1 MAVSEATRE
10 WLERELL
17 DFEPVWKSFRGKQQ
31 KMYRIWMTAAVA
43 GMVAL
48 GFTAGYDW
56 TYVVRVHLPIGAG
69 IAVFIW
75 LCVLLTSRA
84 GTMKSVRKRFE
95 KALAALS
102 PSDQELFVRQ
112 EFGRVDIFNTFEDSF
127 PARLLVGPDFWLY
140 FRDICQI
147 YRVADMEKLQ
157 VREERTRL
165 HYKVGRTRVRQRVGA
180 GVSLVIDY
188 REGTGPDRQRPDRLY
203 LANWEQF
210 QTAKGLIARY
220 CPKAEA
226 LWSKK

>member
-1 MAVSEATRE
+1 MSETMRE
-10 WLERELL
+10 WLGRELQ
-17 DFEPVWKSFRGKQQ
+17 DFEPVWKSFRSKQWR
-31 KMYRIWMTAAVA
+31 MYYIWMAVAVA

-48 GFTAGYDW
+48 GFIAGYDW
-56 TYVVRVHLPIGAG
+56 TYVVRVHLLIGVG

-84 GTMKSVRKRFE
+84 STMKTVRKSFE
-95 KALAALS
+95 KVLSTLS
-102 PSDQELFVRQ
+102 PSDQEAFVLQ
-112 EFGRVDIFNTFEDSF
+112 EFGRVDFLNTFEDSF

-140 FRDICQI
+140 FRGACQI

-157 VREERTRL
+157 VREEKNQL
-165 HYKVGRTRVRQRVGA
+165 HYKIGNTRVRQKVGA
-180 GVSLVIDY
+180 GVSLVVGY
-188 REGTGPDRQRPDRLY
+188 REGTGSAKQGPDRLY

-210 QTAKGLIARY
+210 QAVKELITRY